1 MIRLGQGNLQL
12 RHSNLGTI
20 WVSRVTA
27 GAAFQ
32 PRIELAAGC
41 QVQEISD
48 SRTSPEGIAS
58 FTIAALGGQLRWGS
72 DTGPVIGDL
81 SIPKG
86 LEYLRSQAY
95 SQEHPFTMCCD
106 VPHQVLSCLEAE
118 RAGAPPVFWMDL
130 AGSWAI
136 DGGLEPIYQ
145 RPWRFEVPTDMWL
158 AFLSASG
165 YEDFD
170 VVELRRVLKE
180 GGSLQGAVD
189 HLNAAR
195 ALVSSNPSKAV
206 GICRM
211 VVEAA
216 DAELK
221 TQGYGTFSDYLAA
234 CTDERRGKQ
243 YGRIVA
249 SVKQLAGL
257 NHHHY
262 GRSSVFTR
270 SEALTLVRLC
280 EALLLMAGELTRPP
294 DGDSEGVDPA

>member
-1 MIRLGQGNLQL
+1 MTRLGEGNLKL
-12 RHSNLGTI
+12 RHFHIGTI

-41 QVQEISD
+41 QVQEIPKSQGA
-48 SRTSPEGIAS
+48 PEGIAG
-58 FTIAALGGQLRWGS
+58 FMIAALGGQLRWGS
-72 DTGPVIGDL
+72 NTGPVVGDL

-86 LEYLRSQAY
+86 LEYLRSNPH
-95 SQEHPFTMCCD
+95 SHRHRFTMCCD
-106 VPHQVLSCLEAE
+106 VPHLVLSRLEAE
-118 RAGAPPVFWMDL
+118 RAGVPPVFWMDL

-136 DGGLEPIYQ
+136 DGGMEPIFQ
-145 RPWRFEVPTDMWL
+145 DPWRFEVPTTMWHE
-158 AFLSASG
+158 FLSTSG

-170 VVELRRVLKE
+170 VVQIRRVLKE

-195 ALVSSNPSKAV
+195 ALVASDPSKAV

-221 TQGYGTFSDYLAA
+221 AQGHQTLSDYLAT
-234 CTDERRGKQ
+234 CTDERRGKH
-243 YGRIVA
+243 YGRIV
-249 SVKQLAGL
+249 SSLKQLTGL
-257 NHHHY
+257 SHHHF
-262 GRSSVFTR
+262 GQDSVFTR
-270 SEALTLVRLC
+270 PEALALVRLC
-280 EALLLMAGELTRPP
+280 EALLLMASELTRPP
-294 DGDSEGVDPA
+294 GRS